1 MEDIPQG
8 GAGGVPG
15 HHADEHHGDRNDRG
29 DRDER
34 GDRDDRR
41 TPTVKTV
48 RAGTPVAEQEP
59 EGQQTEDEDP
69 PDPG

>member
-15 HHADEHHGDRNDRG
+15 HHGDEPREHHHDDQ
-29 DRDER
+29 
-34 GDRDDRR
+34 DDRR

-59 EGQQTEDEDP
+59 EGGKSSSDAT
-69 PDPG
+69 PGDDRPSPSD